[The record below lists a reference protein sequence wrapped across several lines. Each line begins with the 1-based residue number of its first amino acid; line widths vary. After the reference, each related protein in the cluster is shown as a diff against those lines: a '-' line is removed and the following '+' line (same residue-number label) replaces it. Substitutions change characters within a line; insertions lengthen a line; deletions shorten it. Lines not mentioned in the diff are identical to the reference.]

1 MSIDP
6 DADATILVIN
16 PGSTSTKV
24 ALFAASGRPHEP
36 LRELRSD
43 IQSVEE
49 SSTRLAGIL
58 EFLGDAAAVACVAAR
73 GGMVRPLAAGT
84 YLVNDSMIADLTSCK
99 YGDHP
104 SNLGAPLARAV
115 AERYNCPAI
124 IADPVGV
131 DELRPEA
138 RLSGLAGIER
148 KSFSHALNLRASA
161 RKTAAA
167 IGKEFEKAR
176 FVGVHLGGG
185 ISVAAID
192 AGRIVDVNN
201 SNEGGPF
208 TPQRTGTLPVLQLV
222 DLCFSGTFVSADELK
237 NHITRKGGLTSY
249 LGTDSVEEILGRI
262 KAGDDQAQ
270 RVMQGMVYQIG
281 KEIGGMA
288 AALGGSL
295 DAVFLTGGFGREPV
309 AGWIR
314 GYVEWI
320 APVLVFPGEGEMVAL
335 AEAAVRY
342 LSGYEKALRY

>member
-1 MSIDP
+1 MSTDHP
-6 DADATILVIN
+6 AILVIN

-24 ALFAASGRPHEP
+24 ALFATGETPHASP
-36 LRELRSD
+36 REMRGETLTVD
-43 IQSVEE
+43 E
-49 SSTRLAGIL
+49 SSSRLEGIL
-58 EFLGDAAAVACVAAR
+58 AFLGETPELECVAAR
-73 GGMVRPLAAGT
+73 GGMVRPLTAGT
-84 YLVNDSMIADLTSCK
+84 YLVNDRLIDDLSSHA

-115 AERYNCPAI
+115 AERYGCSAI

-131 DELRPEA
+131 DEFRPEA

-148 KSFSHALNLRASA
+148 KSFSHALNLRATA
-161 RKTAAA
+161 RKAAMA
-167 IGKEFEKAR
+167 IGKTFEQAR

-192 AGRIVDVNN
+192 TGRIIDVNN

-208 TPQRTGTLPVLQLV
+208 TPQRTGALPVLQLV
-222 DLCFSGTFVSADELK
+222 DLCFSGAFGSADKLK

-249 LGTDSVEEILGRI
+249 LGTGSVEEVLRRI
-262 KAGDDQAQ
+262 EAGDDEA
-270 RVMQGMVYQIG
+270 RRIMDGMVYQIG

-288 AALGGSL
+288 AALGGDV

-309 AGWIR
+309 AAWIGR
-314 GYVEWI
+314 YVEWI

-335 AEAAVRY
+335 AEAAVRF
-342 LSGYEKALRY
+342 LQGDDEALGY